1 MNLSRVCLFII
12 ANAYIINGMSVMAR
26 ASVVARVSGRRQR
39 RSEVRY
45 AELQKKKKC
54 EYVKKLFSAI
64 PNECVAAP
72 INNVYDIYTYKT
84 QLWEFHQTECTP
96 KELNIVESILAF
108 LAACL
113 IFAFILLPAVMG

>member
-1 MNLSRVCLFII
+1 MNLSRVCFFII
-12 ANAYIINGMSVMAR
+12 ANASIINGMSVMAR

-39 RSEVRY
+39 RAEVRY
-45 AELQKKKKC
+45 VELQKKRKC
-54 EYVKKLFSAI
+54 DYVKKLFSAI

-72 INNVYDIYTYKT
+72 INNVYDVYSYKT
-84 QLWEFHQTECTP
+84 QLWEFHEKECSP